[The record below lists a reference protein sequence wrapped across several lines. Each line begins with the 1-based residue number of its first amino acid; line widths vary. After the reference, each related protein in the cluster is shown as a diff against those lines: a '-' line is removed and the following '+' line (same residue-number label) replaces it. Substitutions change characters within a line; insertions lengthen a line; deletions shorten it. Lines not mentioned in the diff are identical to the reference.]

1 MAILAIFG
9 DPSVTH
15 SILNGSPPASLYLFS
30 FFSLYISFSKI
41 THFCGIQTKI
51 ISIEGE
57 ALTTVPTPR
66 PMCDIFLETIQIAL
80 G

>member
-1 MAILAIFG
+1 MVRSCGQNVLGQCRPLIRSFSPFLAIRTVNELVAG
-9 DPSVTH
+9 R
-15 SILNGSPPASLYLFS
+15 
-30 FFSLYISFSKI
+30 
-41 THFCGIQTKI
+41 IQTKI